1 MKKESEAILLRIFI
15 GESDRYKGKPLYRHL
30 LEMFKNEG
38 LAGATVLRAIGG
50 FGKTSYI
57 HSTAILQL
65 STDLPIVIEVVDTKD
80 KIEMIKGKLEGI
92 IKGGLITEE
101 KVKIIYYEGKEKEI

>member
-1 MKKESEAILLRIFI
+1 MKEESEAILLKIFI
-15 GESDRYKGKPLYRHL
+15 GESDRYNGKPLYRYL

-65 STDLPIVIEVVDTKD
+65 STDLPVVIEVIDTKE
-80 KIEMIKGKLEGI
+80 KIEMIKDKLEGI
-92 IKGGLITEE
+92 IKGGIITEE
-101 KVKIIYYEGKEKEI
+101 RVNVIFYKGKEEQ

>member
-15 GESDRYKGKPLYRHL
+15 GESDKYEGKPLYRYL

-57 HSTAILQL
+57 HSMAILQL
-65 STDLPIVIEVVDTKD
+65 STDLPVAIEVVDTKE
-80 KIEMIKGKLEGI
+80 KIEMIKCKLDGI

-101 KVKIIYYEGKEKEI
+101 KVKIIFYESKKEQ

>member
-1 MKKESEAILLRIFI
+1 MKEESEAILLKIFI
-15 GESDRYKGKPLYRHL
+15 GESDRYNGKPLYRYL

-65 STDLPIVIEVVDTKD
+65 STDLPVVIEVIDTKE
-80 KIEMIKGKLEGI
+80 KIEMIKDKLEGI
-92 IKGGLITEE
+92 IKGGIITEE
-101 KVKIIYYEGKEKEI
+101 KVNVIFYKGKEEQ

>member
-1 MKKESEAILLRIFI
+1 MKKESEAIRLRILI
-15 GESDRYKGKPLYRHL
+15 GESDRYNGKPLYRYL

-65 STDLPIVIEVVDTKD
+65 STDLPVAIEVIDTKE
-80 KIEMIKGKLEGI
+80 KIEMIKCKLEGI
-92 IKGGLITEE
+92 IKGGIITEE
-101 KVKIIYYEGKEKEI
+101 KVTVIFYKSKEEQ

>member
-1 MKKESEAILLRIFI
+1 MKEESEAILLKIFV
-15 GESDRYKGKPLYRHL
+15 GESDKYNGKPLYRYL

-65 STDLPIVIEVVDTKD
+65 STDLPVVIEVIDTKD
-80 KIEMIKGKLEGI
+80 KIEMIKDKLEGI
-92 IKGGLITEE
+92 IKGGIITEE
-101 KVKIIYYEGKEKEI
+101 KVNVIFYKGKEEQ

>member
-1 MKKESEAILLRIFI
+1 MKEESEAILLKIFV
-15 GESDRYKGKPLYRHL
+15 GESDRYNGKPLYRYL

-65 STDLPIVIEVVDTKD
+65 STDLPVVIEVIDTKD
-80 KIEMIKGKLEGI
+80 KIEMIKDKLEGI
-92 IKGGLITEE
+92 IKGGIITEE
-101 KVKIIYYEGKEKEI
+101 KVNVIFYKGKEEH